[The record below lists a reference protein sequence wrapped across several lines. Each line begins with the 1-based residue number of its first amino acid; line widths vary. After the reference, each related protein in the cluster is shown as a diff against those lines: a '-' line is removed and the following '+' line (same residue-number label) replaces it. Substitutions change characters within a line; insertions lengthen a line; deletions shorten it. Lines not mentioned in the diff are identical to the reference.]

1 MDRSGL
7 EENLARCRQVSDAAP
22 AGAWS
27 LGTNFAAAS
36 RESNR
41 IGGEKSEEKALLGS
55 FLMKNCGFC
64 LCFIKVWY
72 NGGD

>member
-41 IGGEKSEEKALLGS
+41 IGGEKSEEKGPFGVFFDEKLRILLV
-55 FLMKNCGFC
+55 F
-64 LCFIKVWY
+64 Y
-72 NGGD
+72 